1 MSDSDTAND
10 VMLAQMLQLQ
20 FDEEYEKFIKAREN
34 KMNGTSKGIEISA
47 NWAALPSTL
56 MLGFTW
62 QKSNYSIALMCF
74 VVSISFDNYRT
85 IHPGI
90 LESDS
95 TSSEDDQEY
104 EKEINEKTKQSG
116 NLQFL
121 AKVLYPFHKI

>member
-1 MSDSDTAND
+1 MSEESVSDSDTAND

-74 VVSISFDNYRT
+74 S
-85 IHPGI
+85 
-90 LESDS
+90 
-95 TSSEDDQEY
+95 
-104 EKEINEKTKQSG
+104 
-116 NLQFL
+116 
-121 AKVLYPFHKI
+121 FHKF